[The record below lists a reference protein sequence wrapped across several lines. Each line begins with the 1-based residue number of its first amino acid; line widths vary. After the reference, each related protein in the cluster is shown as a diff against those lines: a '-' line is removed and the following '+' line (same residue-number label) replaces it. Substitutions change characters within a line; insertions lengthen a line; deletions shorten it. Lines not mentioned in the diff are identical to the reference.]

1 VTLNPDDLVGR
12 QVGPYTLEKL
22 IGQGGFAW
30 VYAGTRADGTRAAI
44 KVLKPRYAGDP
55 QFETRFRNE
64 FKTAAGLDHPHIV
77 HIHEVGKDG
86 DLTFFGMD
94 LYPDSLGSLI
104 ERDGPLSEDRLLQ
117 IARDVA
123 DALAFAHKADIVHRD
138 LKADNVFLTADG
150 RAVLA
155 DFGIA
160 RAVSSYATATG
171 VNMTIGTPGYVSPEQ
186 AQGRPL
192 DGRSDLYALGV
203 MLYKGATGEI
213 PFRSSD
219 WFELARMHVEEAP
232 PSPSAKRPGLSGRLE
247 RLILRLLAKHPDDRY
262 QSAESLRDEVDALSG
277 GTMSTREMKVPDIAK
292 GALLSA
298 PARPGMPRWLLWI
311 IALAVFVGVALG
323 IVVLA
328 R

>member
-12 QVGPYTLEKL
+12 QVGPYTLGPL
-22 IGQGGFAW
+22 LGQGGFAW
-30 VYAGTRADGTRAAI
+30 VYAGTRADGTEAAV

-55 QFETRFRNE
+55 QFESRFRNE
-64 FKTAAGLDHPHIV
+64 FKTAAALVHPHIV
-77 HIHEVGKDG
+77 HIHEVGKERE
-86 DLTFFGMD
+86 LTYFGMD
-94 LYPDSLGSLI
+94 RYPDSLGAVI
-104 ERDGPLSEDRLLQ
+104 EREGPLAEDRLLM

-123 DALAFAHKADIVHRD
+123 DALAFAHQADIVHRD
-138 LKADNVFLTADG
+138 LKADNVFLAEDG

-160 RAVSSYATATG
+160 RAVSGYATATG

-186 AQGRPL
+186 AQGRSL

-203 MLYKGATGEI
+203 LLYKGATGQI

-232 PSPSAKRPGLSGRLE
+232 EAPSAKRPGLSPRLE
-247 RLILRLLAKHPDDRY
+247 RIILRLLAKHPDDRY
-262 QSAESLRDEVDALSG
+262 PSAAALREEIDDLVSG
-277 GTMSTREMKVPDIAK
+277 AMTTREMAIPQAGLHIAEQPASPRGVPGWVVW
-292 GALLSA
+292 GAGTL
-298 PARPGMPRWLLWI
+298 
-311 IALAVFVGVALG
+311 VFLGVVIG